1 MTAGRVNSALHP
13 KPGSR
18 LHSLPEPVEDNNSA
32 TSKKRSEHTP
42 TISVMRR
49 KLTAI
54 LAAFPLAITLTACAT
69 TDTGTTTKPVEE
81 TTVTQSNDETTVEE
95 TIEEP
100 ANTNPTFGDTYTWP
114 DGLSITISQPE
125 EFTPSEYMGD
135 IYDLEAGTPIKFTV
149 TATNG
154 TDEDLEAF
162 GIDTQMSSGGKQS
175 EAIFDSE
182 AGIDMPTVTI
192 LPGNSLEWNIG
203 FIVADPADMQLS
215 VSDVMNFDSEKVH
228 FTN

>member
-1 MTAGRVNSALHP
+1 
-13 KPGSR
+13 
-18 LHSLPEPVEDNNSA
+18 
-32 TSKKRSEHTP
+32 
-42 TISVMRR
+42 MRR

-100 ANTNPTFGDTYTWP
+100 ANSNPTFGDTYTWP

-135 IYDLEAGTPIKFTV
+135 IYDLEAGTPIKFIV

-154 TDEDLEAF
+154 TDTDLEAF
-162 GIDTQMSSGGKQS
+162 SIDTQMSSGGKQS

-192 LPGNSLEWNIG
+192 LPGNSLEWSIG
-203 FIVADPADMQLS
+203 FIVADPSNMQLS
-215 VSDVMNFDSEKVH
+215 VSDVMNFDSEKIH

>member
-1 MTAGRVNSALHP
+1 M
-13 KPGSR
+13 
-18 LHSLPEPVEDNNSA
+18 A
-32 TSKKRSEHTP
+32 TSRTGTTKWITL
-42 TISVMRR
+42 RR
-49 KLTAI
+49 KAI
-54 LAAFPLAITLTACAT
+54 RQAQHAGQRTCPLCR
-69 TDTGTTTKPVEE
+69 TTTKPVEE

-100 ANTNPTFGDTYTWP
+100 ANSNPTFGDTYTWP

-135 IYDLEAGTPIKFTV
+135 IYDLEAGTPIKFIV

-154 TDEDLEAF
+154 TDTDLEAF

-203 FIVADPADMQLS
+203 FIVADPSNMQLS
-215 VSDVMNFDSEKVH
+215 VSDVMNFDSEKIH

>member
-1 MTAGRVNSALHP
+1 MKYMRAFAVPFSHICNQGVITKSQRAQDDADTLDHMKRTLALIAAP
-13 KPGSR
+13 
-18 LHSLPEPVEDNNSA
+18 
-32 TSKKRSEHTP
+32 
-42 TISVMRR
+42 
-49 KLTAI
+49 I
-54 LAAFPLAITLTACAT
+54 LAISLTACDSSDSNDAT
-69 TDTGTTTKPVEE
+69 VEETVVTEQTQSEEEVVTEEETEVVEE
-81 TTVTQSNDETTVEE
+81 TTDG
-95 TIEEP
+95 
-100 ANTNPTFGDTYTWP
+100 NPTFGDTYTWP

-125 EFTPSEYMGD
+125 EFTPSEYMCD
-135 IYDLEAGTPIKFTV
+135 IYDLEAGTPIKFIV

-154 TDEDLEAF
+154 TDTDLEAF

-203 FIVADPADMQLS
+203 FIVADPSNMQLS
-215 VSDVMNFDSEKVH
+215 VSDVMNFDSEKIH

>member
-1 MTAGRVNSALHP
+1 MKRTLALIAAP
-13 KPGSR
+13 
-18 LHSLPEPVEDNNSA
+18 
-32 TSKKRSEHTP
+32 
-42 TISVMRR
+42 
-49 KLTAI
+49 I
-54 LAAFPLAITLTACAT
+54 LAVTLAACSSSDSSDAAEEVVVT
-69 TDTGTTTKPVEE
+69 EQTQSEEETEVVEE
-81 TTVTQSNDETTVEE
+81 TTDG
-95 TIEEP
+95 
-100 ANTNPTFGDTYTWP
+100 NPTFGDTYTWP

-135 IYDLEAGTPIKFTV
+135 IYDLEAGTPIKFIV

-154 TDEDLEAF
+154 TDTDLEAF

-203 FIVADPADMQLS
+203 FIVADPSNMQLS
-215 VSDVMNFDSEKVH
+215 VSDVMNFDSAKIH